1 MSEASQHST
10 VNNSQLPM
18 IDNLSLPE
26 LVAQMFA
33 VRASGYLFDHQIR
46 YRSWEQT
53 ASKLRYYLEK
63 LGVGGVILV
72 GGSAAELA
80 VRSHQ
85 L

>member
-1 MSEASQHST
+1 
-10 VNNSQLPM
+10 M

-26 LVAQMFA
+26 LVAQMFV

-46 YRSWEQT
+46 YRSWEPT